1 MSVTAYLE
9 TRSHKVL
16 RRNAIRGRFSK
27 AQDGVS
33 REVVLAGAIH
43 GLIAG
48 R

>member
-16 RRNAIRGRFSK
+16 RRNAIRGRFSN
-27 AQDGVS
+27 AWDGVA
-33 REVVLAGAIH
+33 REVVLEGVIR
-43 GLIAG
+43 GLIVW